1 MTMTTIPK
9 SLLAAFALMACGA
22 AQAVNTEK
30 YDLPYVNGGGLFE
43 LGDSARD
50 SDNGMGFS
58 LGFGMPISSQPGTA
72 LEFSFSG
79 IERDRDFDGESDY
92 QNAIF
97 GAWVRDIDVEWIA
110 GARPFFLVGAG
121 AVQEDVQGDD
131 HIHFGLDG
139 GLGALFPLPFR
150 GWAIRAEARAQGQLN
165 DRSVADEDYLL
176 DFNFRLGLQVP
187 LSWEASEPEAA
198 PPPERCETRVVDP
211 VTGRADCIADSD
223 RDGIADGADQCPS
236 TPGGVAVDAVGC
248 PITGVVDSDGD
259 GVVDGADACPGTTSG
274 MIVDGTGCL
283 VEQTITLKAV
293 NFEIASAVMTSDARI
308 ALDEVARTLKNQ
320 PSMSVE
326 ISGHTD
332 DAGNDNFN
340 LALSQQRAESVRQY
354 LIGKGVSA
362 DRLIALGMGE
372 SVPVADNTT
381 EEGRLANR
389 RVEFKVIIR

>member
-1 MTMTTIPK
+1 MPMPSLLK
-9 SLLAAFALMACGA
+9 SLVVVFTLVACGS
-22 AQAVNTEK
+22 AQAVNTEN
-30 YDLPYVNGGGLFE
+30 YDLPYANGGGLFE

-50 SDNGMGFS
+50 SDNGIGFS

-79 IERDRDFDGESDY
+79 IERERDFDGESDY

-97 GAWVRDIDVEWIA
+97 GSWVRDIDMEWIA
-110 GARPFFLVGAG
+110 GARPFFLIGAG
-121 AVQEDVQGDD
+121 AVQEDVEGDD
-131 HIHFGLDG
+131 HIHLGING

-165 DRSVADEDYLL
+165 DRSAPEEDYLL
-176 DFNFRLGLQVP
+176 DFNLRLGLQVP
-187 LSWEASEPEAA
+187 LSWEASEPDS
-198 PPPERCETRVVDP
+198 PPPVERCETRVVDP

-293 NFEIASAVMTSDARI
+293 NFESASAVMTSDARI

-320 PSMSVE
+320 LGMSVE

-332 DAGNDNFN
+332 NAGNDNFN
-340 LALSQQRAESVRQY
+340 LALSQQRAESVRQH

-372 SVPVADNTT
+372 SVPVADNST

-389 RVEFKVIIR
+389 RVEFKVVIR